1 MPPKQLGNKRR
12 SSSSK
17 PQGGKKQQRTLTAL
31 LGAGGSIENEV
42 AALNKVHVGKRLL
55 IPARGVYVS
64 ESDIPPAETN
74 YLFVYSFRKIN
85 PDGETA
91 SIDFESKYIEEG
103 GSKWVNYADTAAD
116 DADIDSQL
124 VNFMSSS

>member
-1 MPPKQLGNKRR
+1 MPPKQLSNKRR

-17 PQGGKKQQRTLTAL
+17 AQQGKAKEQRTLTAL
-31 LGAGGSIENEV
+31 LEAGGSIENEV
-42 AALNKVHVGKRLL
+42 AALNKVHEGKRLL
-55 IPARGVYVS
+55 IPARSVYVS

-85 PDGETA
+85 PDGDTA

-103 GSKWVNYADTAAD
+103 GSKWVN
-116 DADIDSQL
+116 
-124 VNFMSSS
+124 